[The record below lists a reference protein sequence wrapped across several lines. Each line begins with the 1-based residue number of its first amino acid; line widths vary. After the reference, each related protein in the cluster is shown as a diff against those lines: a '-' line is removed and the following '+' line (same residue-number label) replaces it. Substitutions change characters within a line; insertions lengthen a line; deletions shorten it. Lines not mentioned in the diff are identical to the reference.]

1 MRKEIEKAMQEF
13 TGQDRDTLHRLME
26 LEKEGIIDVCEFING
41 VSNAADPEKWALD
54 YLATRIVK

>member
-13 TGQDRDTLHRLME
+13 IGQDRDTLYRLME

-41 VSNAADPEKWALD
+41 VANAADPAKWALD
-54 YLATRIVK
+54 YLATCIVK